1 MLWGMISS
9 IQMILHSFLLNIR
22 LPSNAQLL
30 CSKFMLI
37 ASFNVIPTDLILD
50 KMFDLKQDEPPTYN
64 YEALGYN
71 SISLFHNLGTIFF
84 ILMAHLILAAFI
96 LTVLRCKDENE
107 SLKRVYNMTKDYVY
121 GGAFL
126 RFFMES
132 YLQVAISVFL
142 AVRVLNKE
150 NWGEKFQTCYT
161 FVLCLMMLMIPFIHF
176 FFLRRNKDKL
186 DCDKFIR
193 EYGPVYR
200 GI

>member
-1 MLWGMISS
+1 MV
-9 IQMILHSFLLNIR
+9 
-22 LPSNAQLL
+22 
-30 CSKFMLI
+30 I

-50 KMFDLKQDEPPTYN
+50 KMFVLKKAEPPTYN

-96 LTVLRCKDENE
+96 LIVLRFKDENE
-107 SLKRVYNMTKDYVY
+107 SLKRVYNTTKDYVY
-121 GGAFL
+121 GGTFL

-132 YLQVAISVFL
+132 YMQVAISVFL
-142 AVRVLNKE
+142 AVQAPNKE
-150 NWGEKFQTCYT
+150 NWGEKFQTGYT
-161 FVLCLMMLMIPFIHF
+161 FVLCLMMLVIPFIHF
-176 FFLRRNKDKL
+176 IFLKRNKDKL
-186 DCDKFIR
+186 DCYKFTR